1 MQLPIFDLHN
11 DLLSF
16 LIEQENRSFLDPL
29 SRCSYLQMKQ
39 GGIKSQVFAIFTSRA
54 PNSVHLAKKQS
65 KKLEWLW
72 KEYPDYFSPIFQEA
86 HRTAISTIAAF
97 EGASGFAE
105 EEEPLT
111 MSLQRLEGYQNRIG
125 PLFYIGITWNEENR
139 FGGGS
144 DTSIGLKPDG
154 VHLLEWLDNRK
165 IAIDLSHASDA
176 LAYDIL
182 TVIDQNNWRI
192 PLIASHCNFRNVHFS
207 TRNLPDELAREII
220 HRKGLI
226 GLNFFAPFVHGED
239 PNGLIKHVEY
249 ALTLHAKEAL
259 CFGADFFCDKDA
271 SNLQAKYPKQ
281 PFYFIPYDT
290 AECYPLLLERLA
302 LQLQLNLP
310 TLQSIAYENARSF
323 FTTQILGRSTSGT

>member
-1 MQLPIFDLHN
+1 MHLPIFDLHN

-39 GGIKSQVFAIFTSRA
+39 GGVETQVLAIFTKKA
-54 PNSVHLAKKQS
+54 LNSIGLAQKQS
-65 KKLEWLW
+65 KKLQWLY
-72 KEYPDYFSPIFQEA
+72 KDHPSCFSPISQKA
-86 HRTAISTIAAF
+86 SPTAISIIAAF
-97 EGASGFAE
+97 EGASGFAD

-111 MSLQRLEGYQNRIG
+111 ISLQRLANYQNTIG

-154 VHLLEWLDNRK
+154 ISLLEWLDNRK

-182 TVIDQNNWRI
+182 TKIDQNNWRI
-192 PLIASHCNFRNVHFS
+192 PLIASHCNFRKVHFA
-207 TRNLPDELAREII
+207 TRNLPDELVHEII

-226 GLNFFAPFVHGED
+226 GLNFFAPFVHKED
-239 PNGLIKHVEY
+239 SNGLIQHVEY
-249 ALTLHAKEAL
+249 ALTLNAKKAL

-271 SNLQAKYPKQ
+271 FNLQAKYPGQ
-281 PFYFIPYDT
+281 PFYYAPYDT
-290 AECYPLLLERLA
+290 AACYPILLEKLA
-302 LQLQLNLP
+302 VKLKSPL
-310 TLQSIAYENARSF
+310 LQSIAYENARTF
-323 FTTQILGRSTSGT
+323 LDTQILGMSTSGT